1 MISPLSIE
9 ICKKMDIF
17 LLINYTYFSFFPNKY
32 IKRIGGDLVL
42 GRVFGG
48 MCLISFVYGVYQ
60 GRTDELLCAVLDGAS
75 GAVTLTIS
83 LCGMMALWCGIMK
96 VFESAGLIER
106 LSRLL
111 APLLRRFFPDAYK
124 SGVGIGEIS
133 ANVSAN
139 LLGIG
144 NAATPLALAA
154 MKKLQAINPD
164 KSTAS
169 ADMITLAVMN
179 TASFNLIPSTI
190 IALRRAA
197 GSHEPHAVIVPIW
210 IVSAACAL
218 LALLLSRLLA
228 GISAEKRRRSE

>member
-1 MISPLSIE
+1 M
-9 ICKKMDIF
+9 
-17 LLINYTYFSFFPNKY
+17 
-32 IKRIGGDLVL
+32 L
-42 GRVFGG
+42 GRVFGC
-48 MCLISFVYGVYQ
+48 MCLISFVFAMYTGTSE
-60 GRTDELLCAVLDGAS
+60 GLLIAVLDGAS

-96 VFESAGLIER
+96 VFEGAGLIER

-111 APLLRRFFPDAYK
+111 SPLLRRCFSAAYR
-124 SGVGIGEIS
+124 SGEGIGEIS
-133 ANVSAN
+133 ANISAN

-179 TASFNLIPSTI
+179 TASLNIIPSTI

-197 GSHEPHAVIVPIW
+197 GSAEPHAVIAPIW
-210 IVSAACAL
+210 IVSAACAT
-218 LALLLSRLLA
+218 LALLLTVSVSKLT
-228 GISAEKRRRSE
+228 RRERK

>member
-1 MISPLSIE
+1 M
-9 ICKKMDIF
+9 
-17 LLINYTYFSFFPNKY
+17 
-32 IKRIGGDLVL
+32 L

-48 MCLISFVYGVYQ
+48 MCLVSFVYAICL
-60 GRTDELLCAVLDGAS
+60 GRTEELLCAVLDGAS
-75 GAVTLTIS
+75 GAVTLTVS

-96 VFESAGLIER
+96 VFEGAGLIER

-111 APLLRRFFPDAYK
+111 SPLLRRCFSAAYR
-124 SGVGIGEIS
+124 SGEGIGEIS
-133 ANVSAN
+133 ANISAN

-179 TASFNLIPSTI
+179 TASFNIIPSTI

-197 GSHEPHAVIVPIW
+197 GSYAPHSVIVPIW

-218 LALLLSRLLA
+218 LALLLSVSLSKLTRT
-228 GISAEKRRRSE
+228 EKR

>member
-1 MISPLSIE
+1 M
-9 ICKKMDIF
+9 
-17 LLINYTYFSFFPNKY
+17 
-32 IKRIGGDLVL
+32 L
-42 GRVFGG
+42 GRVFGC
-48 MCLISFVYGVYQ
+48 MCLISFVFAIYTGNSE
-60 GRTDELLCAVLDGAS
+60 GLLIAVLDGAS

-96 VFESAGLIER
+96 VFEGAGLIER

-111 APLLRRFFPDAYK
+111 SPLLRRCFSAAYR
-124 SGVGIGEIS
+124 SGEGIGEIS
-133 ANVSAN
+133 ANISAN

-179 TASFNLIPSTI
+179 TASLNIIPSTI

-197 GSHEPHAVIVPIW
+197 GSAEPHAVIAPIW
-210 IVSAACAL
+210 IVSAACAT
-218 LALLLSRLLA
+218 LALLLTVSLSKLT
-228 GISAEKRRRSE
+228 RRERK

>member
-1 MISPLSIE
+1 M
-9 ICKKMDIF
+9 
-17 LLINYTYFSFFPNKY
+17 
-32 IKRIGGDLVL
+32 L
-42 GRVFGG
+42 GRVFGC
-48 MCLISFVYGVYQ
+48 MCLISFVFAMYTGNSE
-60 GRTDELLCAVLDGAS
+60 GLLIAVLDGAS

-96 VFESAGLIER
+96 VFEGAGLIER

-111 APLLRRFFPDAYK
+111 SPLLRRCFSASYR
-124 SGVGIGEIS
+124 SGEGIGEIS
-133 ANVSAN
+133 ANISAN

-179 TASFNLIPSTI
+179 TASLNIIPSTI

-197 GSHEPHAVIVPIW
+197 GSAEPHAVIAPIW
-210 IVSAACAL
+210 IVSAACAT
-218 LALLLSRLLA
+218 LALLLTVSVSKLT
-228 GISAEKRRRSE
+228 RRERK

>member
-1 MISPLSIE
+1 M
-9 ICKKMDIF
+9 
-17 LLINYTYFSFFPNKY
+17 
-32 IKRIGGDLVL
+32 L
-42 GRVFGG
+42 GRVFGC
-48 MCLISFVYGVYQ
+48 MCLISFVFAMYTGNSE
-60 GRTDELLCAVLDGAS
+60 GLLIAVLDGAS

-96 VFESAGLIER
+96 VFEGAGLIER

-111 APLLRRFFPDAYK
+111 SPLLRRCFSAAYR
-124 SGVGIGEIS
+124 SGEGIGEIS
-133 ANVSAN
+133 ANISAN
-139 LLGIG
+139 MLGIG

-179 TASFNLIPSTI
+179 TASLNIIPSTI

-197 GSHEPHAVIVPIW
+197 GSAEPHAVIAPIW
-210 IVSAACAL
+210 IVSAACAT
-218 LALLLSRLLA
+218 LALLLTVSVSKLT
-228 GISAEKRRRSE
+228 RRDRK

>member
-1 MISPLSIE
+1 M
-9 ICKKMDIF
+9 
-17 LLINYTYFSFFPNKY
+17 
-32 IKRIGGDLVL
+32 L
-42 GRVFGG
+42 GRVFGC
-48 MCLISFVYGVYQ
+48 MCLISFVYALYTGSS
-60 GRTDELLCAVLDGAS
+60 EALLYAVLDGAS
-75 GAVTLTIS
+75 GAVTLTLS

-96 VFESAGLIER
+96 VFEGAGLIER

-111 APLLRRFFPDAYK
+111 SPLLRRCFSAAYK
-124 SGVGIGEIS
+124 SGQGIGEIS
-133 ANVSAN
+133 ANISAN

-154 MKKLQAINPD
+154 MKKLQTINPD

-179 TASFNLIPSTI
+179 TASLNIIPSTI

-197 GSHEPHAVIVPIW
+197 GSAAPHAVMAPIW

-218 LALLLSRLLA
+218 LALTLTCILGRLSKGA
-228 GISAEKRRRSE
+228 KK

>member
-1 MISPLSIE
+1 M
-9 ICKKMDIF
+9 
-17 LLINYTYFSFFPNKY
+17 
-32 IKRIGGDLVL
+32 L
-42 GRVFGG
+42 GRVFGC
-48 MCLISFVYGVYQ
+48 MCLISFVFAMYTGNSE
-60 GRTDELLCAVLDGAS
+60 GLLIAVLDGAS

-96 VFESAGLIER
+96 VFEGAGLIER

-111 APLLRRFFPDAYK
+111 SPLLRRCFSAAYR
-124 SGVGIGEIS
+124 SGEGIGEIS
-133 ANVSAN
+133 ANISAN
-139 LLGIG
+139 MLGIG

-179 TASFNLIPSTI
+179 TASLNIIPSTI

-197 GSHEPHAVIVPIW
+197 GSAEPHAVIAPIW
-210 IVSAACAL
+210 IVSAACAT
-218 LALLLSRLLA
+218 LALLLTVSVSKLT
-228 GISAEKRRRSE
+228 RRERK

>member
-1 MISPLSIE
+1 M
-9 ICKKMDIF
+9 
-17 LLINYTYFSFFPNKY
+17 
-32 IKRIGGDLVL
+32 L
-42 GRVFGG
+42 GRVFGC
-48 MCLISFVYGVYQ
+48 MCLISFVFAMYTGNSE
-60 GRTDELLCAVLDGAS
+60 GLLIAVLDGAS

-96 VFESAGLIER
+96 VFEGAGLIER

-111 APLLRRFFPDAYK
+111 SPLLRRCFSAAYR
-124 SGVGIGEIS
+124 SGEGIGEIS
-133 ANVSAN
+133 ANISAN

-164 KSTAS
+164 KSTAA

-179 TASFNLIPSTI
+179 TASLNIIPSTI

-197 GSHEPHAVIVPIW
+197 GSAEPHAVIAPIW
-210 IVSAACAL
+210 IVSAACAT
-218 LALLLSRLLA
+218 LALLLTVSVSKLT
-228 GISAEKRRRSE
+228 RRERK

>member
-1 MISPLSIE
+1 M
-9 ICKKMDIF
+9 
-17 LLINYTYFSFFPNKY
+17 
-32 IKRIGGDLVL
+32 L
-42 GRVFGG
+42 GRVFGC
-48 MCLISFVYGVYQ
+48 MCLISFIYALYMG
-60 GRTDELLCAVLDGAS
+60 ESEALLCAVLDGAS

-96 VFESAGLIER
+96 VFEGAGLIER

-111 APLLRRFFPDAYK
+111 SPLLRRCFSAAYK
-124 SGVGIGEIS
+124 SGEGIGEIS
-133 ANVSAN
+133 ANISAN

-179 TASFNLIPSTI
+179 TASLNIIPSTI

-197 GSHEPHAVIVPIW
+197 GSPSPHAVIVPIW

-218 LALLLSRLLA
+218 LALTLTCVLA
-228 GISAEKRRRSE
+228 KVSAKGARK

>member
-1 MISPLSIE
+1 M
-9 ICKKMDIF
+9 
-17 LLINYTYFSFFPNKY
+17 
-32 IKRIGGDLVL
+32 L

-48 MCLISFVYGVYQ
+48 ICLISFVYGIYQ
-60 GRTDELLCAVLDGAS
+60 GRADELLCAVLDGAS

-111 APLLRRFFPDAYK
+111 SPLLRRFFHGAYK

-133 ANVSAN
+133 ANISAN

-154 MKKLQAINPD
+154 MKKLQEINPD

-197 GSHEPHAVIVPIW
+197 GSPEPHSVIVPIW

-218 LALLLSRLLA
+218 LALLLT
-228 GISAEKRRRSE
+228 SACSTLGGERKEQKR

>member
-1 MISPLSIE
+1 M
-9 ICKKMDIF
+9 
-17 LLINYTYFSFFPNKY
+17 
-32 IKRIGGDLVL
+32 L
-42 GRVFGG
+42 GRVFGC
-48 MCLISFVYGVYQ
+48 MCLISFVFAMYTGNSE
-60 GRTDELLCAVLDGAS
+60 GLLIAVLDGAS

-96 VFESAGLIER
+96 VFEGAGLIER

-111 APLLRRFFPDAYK
+111 SPLLKRCFSAAYR
-124 SGVGIGEIS
+124 SGEGIGEIS
-133 ANVSAN
+133 ANISAN

-179 TASFNLIPSTI
+179 TASLNIIPSTI

-197 GSHEPHAVIVPIW
+197 GSAEPHAVIAPIW
-210 IVSAACAL
+210 IVSAACAT
-218 LALLLSRLLA
+218 LALLLTVSVSKLT
-228 GISAEKRRRSE
+228 RRERK

>member
-1 MISPLSIE
+1 M
-9 ICKKMDIF
+9 
-17 LLINYTYFSFFPNKY
+17 
-32 IKRIGGDLVL
+32 L
-42 GRVFGG
+42 GRVFGC
-48 MCLISFVYGVYQ
+48 MCLVSFIFALYTG
-60 GRTDELLCAVLDGAS
+60 ESEALLCAVLDGAS

-96 VFESAGLIER
+96 VFEGAGLIER

-111 APLLRRFFPDAYK
+111 SPLLRRCFSAAYK
-124 SGVGIGEIS
+124 SGEGIGEIS
-133 ANVSAN
+133 ANISAN

-179 TASFNLIPSTI
+179 TASLNIIPSTI

-197 GSHEPHAVIVPIW
+197 GSPAPHAVIAPIW

-218 LALLLSRLLA
+218 LALTLTSILSKIA
-228 GISAEKRRRSE
+228 PGEKK

>member
-1 MISPLSIE
+1 M
-9 ICKKMDIF
+9 
-17 LLINYTYFSFFPNKY
+17 
-32 IKRIGGDLVL
+32 L
-42 GRVFGG
+42 GRVFGC
-48 MCLISFVYGVYQ
+48 MCLISFVFAMYTGNSE
-60 GRTDELLCAVLDGAS
+60 GLLIAVLDGAS

-96 VFESAGLIER
+96 VFEGAGLIER

-111 APLLRRFFPDAYK
+111 SPLLRRCFSAAYR
-124 SGVGIGEIS
+124 SGEGIGEIS
-133 ANVSAN
+133 ANISAN
-139 LLGIG
+139 MLGIG

-179 TASFNLIPSTI
+179 TASLNIIPSTI

-197 GSHEPHAVIVPIW
+197 GSAEPHAVIAPIW
-210 IVSAACAL
+210 IVSAACAT
-218 LALLLSRLLA
+218 LALLLTVGVSKLT
-228 GISAEKRRRSE
+228 RRDRK

>member
-1 MISPLSIE
+1 M
-9 ICKKMDIF
+9 
-17 LLINYTYFSFFPNKY
+17 
-32 IKRIGGDLVL
+32 L
-42 GRVFGG
+42 GRVFGC
-48 MCLISFVYGVYQ
+48 MCLVSFFYALYIGNS
-60 GRTDELLCAVLDGAS
+60 EALLYATLDGAS
-75 GAVTLTIS
+75 GAVSLIIS
-83 LCGMMALWCGIMK
+83 LCGMMALWCGMMK
-96 VFESAGLIER
+96 VFEGAGLIER

-111 APLLRRFFPDAYK
+111 SPLLRRCFSAAYK
-124 SGVGIGEIS
+124 SGEGIGEIS
-133 ANVSAN
+133 ANISAN

-179 TASFNLIPSTI
+179 TASLNIIPSTI

-197 GSHEPHAVIVPIW
+197 GSTAPHSVIAPIW

-218 LALLLSRLLA
+218 LALLLTGALCRITDGSQ
-228 GISAEKRRRSE
+228 KRGRKQ